1 MAQMLT
7 LHRPKYEYLGNIISY
22 LGPIRNG
29 KSLLAIFHA
38 ILAIEDF
45 RLERLVCNFEV
56 NIDGLL
62 AATRF
67 YFLPYA
73 YSVFAAGE
81 VYFVRDV
88 SDFLK
93 FKNAVLIV
101 DECGIYLNSRDW
113 AENKGF
119 FKFLPQIGKSA
130 INCHC
135 FLIAQYIDQIDFSA
149 QQMVEY
155 CWCIESVKTYDLK
168 LKMPRLIKFKGKLMP
183 ISAMGE
189 RNSRKSARQKL
200 REALLL
206 CKKRLNFKPEYLAP
220 VFEIYSSGAEVS
232 GVPEKGYFKKS
243 KGVWQ
248 IEVPSVPVAIPNK
261 FYFGFILHVLALRFG
276 IINNLH
282 LNKSL
287 KLIWKV
293 EEWNFFICCLFTVL
307 MANIILICTR
317 FLF

>member
-1 MAQMLT
+1 MQMVT

-38 ILAIEDF
+38 LLAIEDF

-56 NIDGLL
+56 NIQGLL
-62 AATRF
+62 FACSF

-81 VYFVRDV
+81 VYFVREV

-101 DECGIYLNSRDW
+101 DECGIYLNSREW

-135 FLIAQYIDQIDFSA
+135 FLIAQYIDQMDFSA

-189 RNSRKSARQKL
+189 RNSRKSARQKI
-200 REALLL
+200 REAFLL
-206 CKKRLNFKPEYLAP
+206 CKKKLNIKPEYLAP
-220 VFEIYSSGAEVS
+220 VFDIYSSGAEVS

-243 KGVWQ
+243 KGIWQ
-248 IEVPSVPVAIPNK
+248 VEVPKVPNMYNK
-261 FYFGFILHVLALRFG
+261 FYLGFLLHVLLLRFGFI
-276 IINNLH
+276 NKLH
-282 LNKSL
+282 LNKNL
-287 KLIWKV
+287 RIIWRPQ
-293 EEWNFFICCLFTVL
+293 EWNFTICSLCIALA
-307 MANIILICTR
+307 ANIILICTR
-317 FLF
+317 LLF